1 MAHETQPRPA
11 PRLIDVARRAGV
23 SIATASRSLAGRS
36 GVSDSVAAHVQQV
49 AFEMGYVAD
58 AAARSLA
65 GGTSAV
71 AGLIVY
77 EIGDPYF
84 SEIATGVVRRAAET
98 GWMVQIS
105 HATRDPG
112 SELDQIRLLR
122 SHRVG
127 AIIVAGSGHTDPEME
142 QAANREILDYVDA
155 GGRVAVIGRH
165 HLPCDAVLPDNE
177 PAGRVAAEHLLSLG
191 HRSVAVVTGPRHLT
205 TLADRLSGVT
215 SALADAGIEP
225 ASVPIVEEDFTREG
239 GHRAMAR
246 LQTEHPEVTAVVA
259 LNDTMA
265 IGVISLLRERGVAIP
280 GEISVI
286 GCDDLQVAADI
297 APALTTV
304 RLPMVDMGTWAFE
317 MVLGPRPERPR
328 RRSTGHELVVRASTG
343 PAPGRDEPRKGTTL
357 RTAATRVQ
365 DRERAIPGG

>member
-1 MAHETQPRPA
+1 VAHEAQPRPA

-36 GVSDSVAAHVQQV
+36 GVSDGVAAHVHQV

-77 EIGDPYF
+77 EIGDAYF
-84 SEIATGVVRRAAET
+84 SEIATGVVRRAAEA

-127 AIIVAGSGHTDPEME
+127 AIIVAGSGHTDPKME

-165 HLPCDAVLPDNE
+165 NLPCDAVLPDNE
-177 PAGRVAAEHLLSLG
+177 PAGRAAAEHLLSLG
-191 HRSVAVVTGPRHLT
+191 HRSVAVVAGPRHLT
-205 TLADRLSGVT
+205 TIADRLSGVM
-215 SALADAGIEP
+215 SALVNAGADP
-225 ASVPIVEEDFTREG
+225 ASVPVVEEDFTREG
-239 GHRAMAR
+239 GYRAIAR
-246 LQTEHPEVTAVVA
+246 ILTEHPGVTAVVA
-259 LNDTMA
+259 LNDTLA

-280 GEISVI
+280 GEISVV
-286 GCDDLQVAADI
+286 GCDDVQVAADL

-317 MVLGPRPERPR
+317 MVLGPRPEQPHR
-328 RRSTGHELVVRASTG
+328 RRTGHRLVVRASTG
-343 PAPGRDEPRKGTTL
+343 PVRGPGAG
-357 RTAATRVQ
+357 
-365 DRERAIPGG
+365 